1 MSAICAVVTVET
13 VWDDFF
19 ALLRLILSVKNE
31 TSTRG
36 AVEVYRVENVSVEA
50 GVTFVGS
57 DTGFTLGH
65 VAVSAVEKLC
75 SGIVI
80 NVLTFRTF
88 IEALDL
94 F

>member
-1 MSAICAVVTVET
+1 MSAIGAVVTVET

-19 ALLRLILSVKNE
+19 ALLRLILSVENE
-31 TSTRG
+31 TRTRG
-36 AVEVYRVENVSVEA
+36 AVEVDRVENVSIET
-50 GVTFVGS
+50 GVAFVGS

-65 VAVSAVEKLC
+65 VAVSAVECLGC
-75 SGIVI
+75 IIVKK
-80 NVLTFRTF
+80 VLTFRTF